1 MSFAECELV
10 PRACRPLR
18 HVTDNNRFVEY
29 ETQADLKTAVEK
41 LDRHEFK
48 GQEVMCTQDVSDPPP
63 PPPFKPR
70 APYGGPG
77 GPDDRG
83 RDRYR
88 SRSPGG
94 RRGGGYPPAP
104 YDDYYDRRGPPR
116 GYSPR
121 RGGGDDYRRRSPP
134 REFYE
139 SRERYG
145 RSPPRGAGEYSAPR
159 PRYPEDPY
167 DAVGLLLV
175 AMTIHTLTALMLV
188 RTMLALLPPA
198 DVREAPEAVL
208 PSTLSIPLVVTRI
221 TGRLP
226 CGIILPGSLIR

>member
-41 LDRHEFK
+41 QDRHEFK

-167 DAVGLLLV
+167 DARG
-175 AMTIHTLTALMLV
+175 
-188 RTMLALLPPA
+188 PPPRRYDDPYVNGA
-198 DVREAPEAVL
+198 HARPYDARPPSPGRRPRSPGGRPPFDPEY
-208 PSTLSIPLVVTRI
+208 PPR
-221 TGRLP
+221 RY
-226 CGIILPGSLIR
+226 